1 MTFCSPERPC
11 AGTPVYGPC
20 GRKPACV
27 PFRGTCRPKPQ
38 QNIAAV
44 HDLPVP
50 FLKCFQHQSPRIFLP
65 VGQKLPI
72 PDPRRFRSQ
81 KSNRVDPPGS
91 AGDDLGDF
99 PASQS
104 VLPAKCAE
112 ILIPHHEVR
121 NEIKLSNGPAS
132 GNSKFHK
139 RGAPVTS
146 PREPPQP
153 HPECKRDASTMH
165 DSAPFQHAFRIE
177 KLVVFR

>member
-1 MTFCSPERPC
+1 MGP
-11 AGTPVYGPC
+11 AGVSQRVFRSAGL
-20 GRKPACV
+20 AV
-27 PFRGTCRPKPQ
+27 PNRQ

-81 KSNRVDPPGS
+81 KSDRVDPPGS

-104 VLPAKCAE
+104 VLPAKSAE